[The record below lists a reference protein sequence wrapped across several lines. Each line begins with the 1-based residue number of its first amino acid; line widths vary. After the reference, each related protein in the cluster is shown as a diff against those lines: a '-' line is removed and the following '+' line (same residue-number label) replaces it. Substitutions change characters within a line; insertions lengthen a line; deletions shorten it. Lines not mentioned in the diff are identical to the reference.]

1 MNSRSRNRR
10 PVRRRAS
17 RSDLKQWDWSLLI
30 VTLVLLVIG
39 VIMVFEASVVDA
51 FQQFGDQLHYARLQ
65 FRWSIIGLIGM
76 VILGLIPFDW
86 LKKYALPFF
95 VVSLV
100 MLFLVILPGV
110 GTRVGG
116 ASRWINLG
124 FFNLQ
129 PSELA
134 KLAIILYFAALFEKV
149 PKFIPFIGSL
159 GLIAGLVMLQ
169 PDLGTTIVISA
180 VSLVM
185 FFLAGGPL
193 LSVFGIMAAGLTAG
207 LVLIMSSSYRRAR
220 LFTFLDPEADPL
232 GASYHIR
239 QVIIALGSGGLLG
252 TGIGRSLQK
261 YRYLPEATTDSIFA
275 VIGEETG
282 FVGGMVIVGLFF
294 IFAFRGF
301 RIAQRVDDQFMKL
314 TAAGITL
321 MIVLQAYLNLAAM
334 TALVPLTGITLP
346 FISYGGSS
354 LVISLAA
361 VGILL
366 NISRYRKDYVKKR

>member
-1 MNSRSRNRR
+1 
-10 PVRRRAS
+10 
-17 RSDLKQWDWSLLI
+17 
-30 VTLVLLVIG
+30 
-39 VIMVFEASVVDA
+39 MVFEASVVDA